1 MKFFERQLSHLVSL
15 IVLVFAVYWAS
26 RAEGVL
32 SGSLYGLDTVFWFW
46 LAIAIPIAHQVFVWI
61 TWRAELHYSTITRT
75 FGDRGFIYYSVVFM
89 FLLIAHPISIA
100 LLAMSNQG
108 SLQTDPRVL
117 YMISLVLLVPILYL
131 FYSLVK
137 YFGLKRAL
145 GIDHFD
151 AGYREKPLVRKGIF
165 KYVNNSMYIFGLLI
179 LWLPGLLLASKA
191 ALLAALFGH
200 VYIWVHYF
208 TVELPDMRYIYG
220 SKAGSS
226 S

>member
-1 MKFFERQLSHLVSL
+1 MKFFDRQLEHLISL

-26 RAEGVL
+26 RAEDFL
-32 SGSLYGLDTVFWFW
+32 SGSLYGLDTAIWFW

-61 TWRAELHYSTITRT
+61 TWRAELQYSTITRT

-89 FLLIAHPISIA
+89 LLLVARPIAITFLAV
-100 LLAMSNQG
+100 SNQG
-108 SLQTDPRVL
+108 SLQTDPRAL
-117 YMISLVLLVPILYL
+117 NIIALALLVPILYL
-131 FYSLVK
+131 FYSLVR

-151 AGYREKPLVRKGIF
+151 PGYREKPLVRKGIF

-220 SKAGSS
+220 SKVADSS
-226 S
+226 

>member
-32 SGSLYGLDTVFWFW
+32 SGSLYGLDTAFWFW
-46 LAIAIPIAHQVFVWI
+46 LAIVIPIAHQVFVWI

-75 FGDRGFIYYSVVFM
+75 FGNRGFIYYSVVFM
-89 FLLIAHPISIA
+89 VLLIARPISIA
-100 LLAMSNQG
+100 FLAMSNQG

-117 YMISLVLLVPILYL
+117 YMIALVLLVPIFYLLYC
-131 FYSLVK
+131 VAK
-137 YFGLKRAL
+137 YFGMERAL

-151 AGYREKPLVRKGIF
+151 PGYREKPLVRKGIF

-208 TVELPDMRYIYG
+208 TVELPDMRYIYR
-220 SKAGSS
+220 SKVDDSS
-226 S
+226 

>member
-1 MKFFERQLSHLVSL
+1 MKFFERQLTHLVSL

-32 SGSLYGLDTVFWFW
+32 YGSLYGLDTAFWFW
-46 LAIAIPIAHQVFVWI
+46 MAITIPIAHQVFVWI
-61 TWRAELHYSTITRT
+61 TWRAELHYSTIAHT

-89 FLLIAHPISIA
+89 LLLIARPILIA
-100 LLAMSNQG
+100 FLAISNQG

-117 YMISLVLLVPILYL
+117 NIIALVLLIPILYL
-131 FYSLVK
+131 LYCVVK
-137 YFGLKRAL
+137 YFGMERAL

-151 AGYREKPLVRKGIF
+151 ASYREKPLVRRGIF
-165 KYVNNSMYIFGLLI
+165 KYVNNSMYVFGLLI

-208 TVELPDMRYIYG
+208 TVELPDMKYIYG
-220 SKAGSS
+220 SKADGSS
-226 S
+226 

>member
-1 MKFFERQLSHLVSL
+1 MRIFERQLEHLISL
-15 IVLVFAVYWAS
+15 LVLVFGVYWAS

-32 SGSLYGLDTVFWFW
+32 SGSLFGLDSAFWFW
-46 LAIAIPIAHQVFVWI
+46 LAIIIPVAHQVFVWI
-61 TWRAELHYSTITRT
+61 TWRAELHYSTITRI
-75 FGDRGFIYYSVVFM
+75 FGGRGFIYYSVVFM
-89 FLLIAHPISIA
+89 ILLVARPIFIAFLASA
-100 LLAMSNQG
+100 NQG
-108 SLQTDPRVL
+108 SLHTNLRVL
-117 YMISLVLLVPILYL
+117 HMIALVLLVPILYL
-131 FYSLVK
+131 LYSVMK
-137 YFGLKRAL
+137 YFGVKRAL

-151 AGYREKPLVRKGIF
+151 DGYREKPMVRKGIF

-220 SKAGSS
+220 SKADGAS
-226 S
+226 

>member
-1 MKFFERQLSHLVSL
+1 MKFFERQLEHLVSL

-32 SGSLYGLDTVFWFW
+32 SGSLYGLDTATWFW
-46 LAIAIPIAHQVFVWI
+46 LAIAIPIAHQGFVWI
-61 TWRAELHYSTITRT
+61 TWRAELQYSTITRT

-89 FLLIAHPISIA
+89 LLLIARPIAIA
-100 LLAMSNQG
+100 FLAVSNQG

-117 YMISLVLLVPILYL
+117 NIIALVLLVPILYL

-137 YFGLKRAL
+137 YFGLKQAL

-151 AGYREKPLVRKGIF
+151 AGYRDKPLVRKGIF
-165 KYVNNSMYIFGLLI
+165 KYSNNSMYVFGLLI

-220 SKAGSS
+220 SKADGSS
-226 S
+226 

>member
-1 MKFFERQLSHLVSL
+1 MKFFERQLEHLVLL
-15 IVLVFAVYWAS
+15 IVLLFAVYWAS

-32 SGSLYGLDTVFWFW
+32 SGSLYGLDTAFWFW
-46 LAIAIPIAHQVFVWI
+46 LAIIIPIVHQVFVWI
-61 TWRAELHYSTITRT
+61 TWRAELQYSTITRI

-89 FLLIAHPISIA
+89 LLLIARPIAIA
-100 LLAMSNQG
+100 FLAVSNQG

-117 YMISLVLLVPILYL
+117 NIIALVLLVPILYL

-137 YFGLKRAL
+137 YFGLKQAL

-165 KYVNNSMYIFGLLI
+165 KYASNSMYIFGLLI

-220 SKAGSS
+220 SKEEGSS
-226 S
+226 

>member
-1 MKFFERQLSHLVSL
+1 MKFFERQLEHLVLL
-15 IVLVFAVYWAS
+15 IALLFAVYWAS

-32 SGSLYGLDTVFWFW
+32 SGSLYGLDTAFWFW
-46 LAIAIPIAHQVFVWI
+46 LAIISPIVHQVFVWI
-61 TWRAELHYSTITRT
+61 TWRAELLFFTITHA
-75 FGDRGFIYYSVVFM
+75 FGVRGFIYYSVVFIL
-89 FLLIAHPISIA
+89 LLIARPIAIA
-100 LLAMSNQG
+100 FLAVSNQG

-117 YMISLVLLVPILYL
+117 NIIALVLFIPIAYLLYCV
-131 FYSLVK
+131 VK
-137 YFGLKRAL
+137 YFGMERAL

-151 AGYREKPLVRKGIF
+151 VDYRDKPLVRKGIF
-165 KYVNNSMYIFGLLI
+165 KYVNNSMYVFGLLI

-220 SKAGSS
+220 SKEEGSS
-226 S
+226 

>member
-1 MKFFERQLSHLVSL
+1 MKFFERQLEHLVSL
-15 IVLVFAVYWAS
+15 IVLLFAVYWAS

-32 SGSLYGLDTVFWFW
+32 SGSLYGLDTALWFW
-46 LAIAIPIAHQVFVWI
+46 LAITIPIAHQVFVWI
-61 TWRAELHYSTITRT
+61 TWRAELQYSTITRT
-75 FGDRGFIYYSVVFM
+75 FGDRGFIYYSVIFM
-89 FLLIAHPISIA
+89 LLLVARPIAIAFLAV
-100 LLAMSNQG
+100 SNHG
-108 SLQTDPRVL
+108 SLQTDPRAL
-117 YMISLVLLVPILYL
+117 NIIALALLVPILYL

-137 YFGLKRAL
+137 YFGVKRAL

-165 KYVNNSMYIFGLLI
+165 KYVNNSMYVFGLLI

-208 TVELPDMRYIYG
+208 TVELPDMRYIYET
-220 SKAGSS
+220 KADGSS
-226 S
+226 

>member
-1 MKFFERQLSHLVSL
+1 MRIYERQLEHIISL
-15 IVLVFAVYWAS
+15 LVLVFGVYWAS
-26 RAEGVL
+26 GAEGIL
-32 SGSLYGLDTVFWFW
+32 SGNLFGMNTAFWFW
-46 LAIAIPIAHQVFVWI
+46 LAITIPVTHQVFVLI

-75 FGDRGFIYYSVVFM
+75 FGSRGFTFYSVVFM
-89 FLLIAHPISIA
+89 ILLVARPIAITI
-100 LLAMSNQG
+100 LAYSNQG
-108 SLQTDPRVL
+108 SSLTDLRILHVVA
-117 YMISLVLLVPILYL
+117 LVLLVPILYL
-131 FYSLVK
+131 LYSLVK

-151 AGYREKPLVRKGIF
+151 ASYREKSLVQKGIF

-191 ALLAALFGH
+191 GLLAALFGH

-208 TVELPDMRYIYG
+208 TVELPDMIHIYG
-220 SKAGSS
+220 NKGDSS

>member
-75 FGDRGFIYYSVVFM
+75 FGDRGFIYYSVIFM
-89 FLLIAHPISIA
+89 FLLIARPISIA
-100 LLAMSNQG
+100 FLAISNQG
-108 SLQTDPRVL
+108 SLHTDTRVL
-117 YMISLVLLVPILYL
+117 NLIALVLLVPILYL

>member
-1 MKFFERQLSHLVSL
+1 MKFFERQLEHLISL
-15 IVLVFAVYWAS
+15 IVLVFAAYWAS

-32 SGSLYGLDTVFWFW
+32 SGSLYGLDTAFWFW

-61 TWRAELHYSTITRT
+61 AWRAELGYSTITRT

-89 FLLIAHPISIA
+89 LLLVARPIAIAFLAV
-100 LLAMSNQG
+100 SNQG

-117 YMISLVLLVPILYL
+117 NSIALVLLVPILYL

-137 YFGLKRAL
+137 YFGVKRAL

-151 AGYREKPLVRKGIF
+151 AGYLEKPLVRKGIF
-165 KYVNNSMYIFGLLI
+165 KYANNSMYVFGLLI

>member
-1 MKFFERQLSHLVSL
+1 MRIFERQLEHIISL
-15 IVLVFAVYWAS
+15 LVLVFGIYWAS
-26 RAEGVL
+26 GADGVL
-32 SGSLYGLDTVFWFW
+32 SGSLFGLNTAYWFW
-46 LAIAIPIAHQVFVWI
+46 LAIIIPIAHQVFVWI

-75 FGDRGFIYYSVVFM
+75 FGGRGFNYYSVVFM
-89 FLLIAHPISIA
+89 TLLVARPVFISI
-100 LLAMSNQG
+100 LASSNQG
-108 SLQTDPRVL
+108 SLHTDLRILHV
-117 YMISLVLLVPILYL
+117 IALVLLVPILYL

-137 YFGLKRAL
+137 YFGVKRAL

-151 AGYREKPLVRKGIF
+151 ASYREKPLVQKGIF

-208 TVELPDMRYIYG
+208 TVELPDMRFIYG
-220 SKAGSS
+220 SKPDGSS
-226 S
+226 

>member
-61 TWRAELHYSTITRT
+61 TWRAELHNSTITRT

-89 FLLIAHPISIA
+89 FLLIARPISIA

-108 SLQTDPRVL
+108 SLHTDTRVL
-117 YMISLVLLVPILYL
+117 NLIALALLVPILYL

-151 AGYREKPLVRKGIF
+151 AGYREKTLVRKCIF
-165 KYVNNSMYIFGLLI
+165 KYANNSMYIFGLLI

>member
-1 MKFFERQLSHLVSL
+1 MKFFERQLEHLVLL
-15 IVLVFAVYWAS
+15 IVLLFAVYWAS

-32 SGSLYGLDTVFWFW
+32 SGSLYGLDTAFWFW
-46 LAIAIPIAHQVFVWI
+46 LAIIIPIVHQVFVWI
-61 TWRAELHYSTITRT
+61 TWRAELLFFTITHA

-89 FLLIAHPISIA
+89 LLLIARPIAIA
-100 LLAMSNQG
+100 FLAVSNQG

-117 YMISLVLLVPILYL
+117 NIIALVLLIPIIYL

-137 YFGLKRAL
+137 YFGVKRAL

-151 AGYREKPLVRKGIF
+151 AGYRDKPLVRKGIF
-165 KYVNNSMYIFGLLI
+165 KYTSNSMYVFGLLI

-220 SKAGSS
+220 SKEEGSS
-226 S
+226 

>member
-1 MKFFERQLSHLVSL
+1 MKFFEKQLAHLISL

-32 SGSLYGLDTVFWFW
+32 SGSLYGLDTAFWFW

-75 FGDRGFIYYSVVFM
+75 FGDRGFIFYSVVFM
-89 FLLIAHPISIA
+89 VLLIARPISITFVA
-100 LLAMSNQG
+100 ISNQG

-117 YMISLVLLVPILYL
+117 NMIALLLLVPILYL

-137 YFGLKRAL
+137 YFGLKQAL

-151 AGYREKPLVRKGIF
+151 TGYREKPLVRKGIF
-165 KYVNNSMYIFGLLI
+165 KYANNSMYIFGLLI

-220 SKAGSS
+220 SKVDDSS
-226 S
+226 

>member
-1 MKFFERQLSHLVSL
+1 MKFFDRQLEHLISL

-26 RAEGVL
+26 RAEDVL
-32 SGSLYGLDTVFWFW
+32 SGSLYGLDTAFWFW

-61 TWRAELHYSTITRT
+61 TWRAEFLYSTITRT

-89 FLLIAHPISIA
+89 LLLIARPISITF
-100 LLAMSNQG
+100 LAISNQG

-117 YMISLVLLVPILYL
+117 NSIALVLLVPILYL
-131 FYSLVK
+131 FYSLVR

-151 AGYREKPLVRKGIF
+151 PGYREKPLVRKGIF

-208 TVELPDMRYIYG
+208 TVELPDMRVIYE
-220 SKAGSS
+220 SKVADSS
-226 S
+226 